1 MRNPS
6 DLPPRR
12 PRNPQGGFRLK
23 RPGRSRIIATAAIGV
38 IVALF
43 LSAKSISGFYVDAL
57 WHDML
62 GRGDVF
68 WGTLGVKALLGSV
81 FVAAFVVL
89 MLING
94 WLADRIAPE

>member
-23 RPGRSRIIATAAIGV
+23 RPSRSRIIATAVIGV

-43 LSAKSISGFYVDAL
+43 LSARSISGFYVDAL

-81 FVAAFVVL
+81 FVAVFGVIGFL
-89 MLING
+89 HDFGQGFGNG
-94 WLADRIAPE
+94 